1 MKTIMTLQDLQF
13 VVLMLPT
20 IGIVVLAT
28 ISFLYAGI
36 Y

>member
-1 MKTIMTLQDLQF
+1 METIMTLQNLQF

-20 IGIVVLAT
+20 IGIVLLAT
-28 ISFLYAGI
+28 ISLFFAGI

>member
-1 MKTIMTLQDLQF
+1 MTLQEFQF

-20 IGIVVLAT
+20 IGMVVLAT
-28 ISFLYAGI
+28 ISLFAGI